1 MTQLIRVYE
10 TGDKEVMKWE
20 SMELAD
26 PGHGEIQIAHT
37 AIGLNFIDVYFRTG
51 TYPAPLPFT
60 PGLEAAGIV
69 EKIGAGVEDLK
80 VGDRV
85 AYAATPLGA
94 YAESRNIE
102 AAKVVKI
109 PDGVEDNTAAAMMLK
124 GMTAQYLLRS
134 TFEVKAGDT
143 ILFHAAA
150 GGVGL
155 IACQWAKHL
164 GATVIGTV
172 GSKEK
177 AELARQNGC
186 DHPIIY
192 TQENFVEKVQ
202 EITDGKGVPV
212 VYDSVGQSTFMS
224 SLDCLQPRGA
234 MVLFGQS
241 SGKVEPFDV
250 SLLSAKGSL
259 YLTRPTLF
267 HYTATRPELV
277 ASANE
282 LFDVVASGAVN
293 VSVNQEYALSN
304 AIGAHCDLE
313 NRQTTGSSVLIP

>member
-102 AAKVVKI
+102 AAKEVIDILENMEPLSKVHFNIDMYMITKAHGEYLTNNNKFSHRGENNSTLSDRFNNI
-109 PDGVEDNTAAAMMLK
+109 NVEDLSENITNV
-124 GMTAQYLLRS
+124 GFRRS
-134 TFEVKAGDT
+134 TFKP
-143 ILFHAAA
+143 
-150 GGVGL
+150 L
-155 IACQWAKHL
+155 IIQL
-164 GATVIGTV
+164 LI
-172 GSKEK
+172 
-177 AELARQNGC
+177 
-186 DHPIIY
+186 
-192 TQENFVEKVQ
+192 
-202 EITDGKGVPV
+202 
-212 VYDSVGQSTFMS
+212 DSG
-224 SLDCLQPRGA
+224 
-234 MVLFGQS
+234 
-241 SGKVEPFDV
+241 
-250 SLLSAKGSL
+250 
-259 YLTRPTLF
+259 
-267 HYTATRPELV
+267 
-277 ASANE
+277 
-282 LFDVVASGAVN
+282 
-293 VSVNQEYALSN
+293 
-304 AIGAHCDLE
+304 IE
-313 NRQTTGSSVLIP
+313 NRSHRKNLLDPNDKFISIYIGKKICVQNFAK